1 MLAHNFKLSE
11 RIRIQSLQCRGAV
24 ASFFSVSLPL
34 DKPAIDLRFL
44 GWEVI
49 YAGNDV
55 EFLQRRRAAAGPLN
69 RARDW
74 RIFIQRP
81 MCSNLVVIA
90 SIGSQD
96 SAQMRLAQD
105 DEMVNTLAPDRSD
118 RPFGKAILP
127 RRGWCRRLVPDAHGA
142 QSACDDGTIDPITV
156 PNHVARSLVP
166 RERFRYLTR
175 NPFGVRIC
183 CDADSN

>member
-1 MLAHNFKLSE
+1 
-11 RIRIQSLQCRGAV
+11 V

-74 RIFIQRP
+74 RIFIQ
-81 MCSNLVVIA
+81 
-90 SIGSQD
+90 
-96 SAQMRLAQD
+96 
-105 DEMVNTLAPDRSD
+105 
-118 RPFGKAILP
+118 
-127 RRGWCRRLVPDAHGA
+127 
-142 QSACDDGTIDPITV
+142 
-156 PNHVARSLVP
+156 
-166 RERFRYLTR
+166 
-175 NPFGVRIC
+175 
-183 CDADSN
+183 